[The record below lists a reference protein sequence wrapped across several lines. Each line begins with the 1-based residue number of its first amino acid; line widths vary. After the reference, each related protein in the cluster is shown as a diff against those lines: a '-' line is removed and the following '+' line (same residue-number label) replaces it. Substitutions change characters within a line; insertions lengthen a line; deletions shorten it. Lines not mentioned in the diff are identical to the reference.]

1 MASRPC
7 ITAVLRSP
15 VGVHRA
21 KKPAAS
27 EREAAAARW
36 ESVDL
41 AVIAEE
47 ELEEVPVTV
56 AKEPTITFSVRLS
69 RDDVNR
75 IRAAAQARGV
85 GPTEL
90 ARAWVL
96 EALSREV
103 ADAPSPEGA
112 LDRVRAS
119 LNELE
124 VALRHRGAA

>member
-1 MASRPC
+1 MS
-7 ITAVLRSP
+7 
-15 VGVHRA
+15 RA
-21 KKPAAS
+21 KKPEAS

-41 AVIAEE
+41 ADIAEE

>member
-1 MASRPC
+1 VAEIP
-7 ITAVLRSP
+7 
-15 VGVHRA
+15 
-21 KKPAAS
+21 
-27 EREAAAARW
+27 
-36 ESVDL
+36 
-41 AVIAEE
+41 EE

-75 IRAAAQARGV
+75 IRAAARARGV

-96 EALSREV
+96 EALSQEV
-103 ADAPSPEGA
+103 ADTPSPERA

-124 VALRHRGAA
+124 VALRHGGAA